1 MFQKARTRDI
11 PIMIH
16 FLLQGVIERD
26 QIVFQKARTR
36 DIPIMMLT
44 SGGYQRST
52 ARVIADSILNLHS
65 LRLITCDAAENLTG

>member
-1 MFQKARTRDI
+1 MI
-11 PIMIH
+11 P

-52 ARVIADSILNLHS
+52 ARVIADSILNLHA
-65 LRLITCDAAENLTG
+65 LRLISCDAADNLASQL

>member
-26 QIVFQKARTR
+26 QIMFQKARTH
-36 DIPIMMLT
+36 DIPIMIHFLLQ
-44 SGGYQRST
+44 GVIERRD
-52 ARVIADSILNLHS
+52 RVPESKDS
-65 LRLITCDAAENLTG
+65 